1 MNKKNLIFGA
11 LLISILLISV
21 VSAGITGYLT
31 ARQSI
36 SDSGIT
42 ATLQGVDRTG
52 TAVVKVENTRTGAT
66 ENVQV
71 SEGGSAT
78 TSEGVV
84 IQASNL
90 RQGTLLR
97 RDRAQITVVTPSE
110 EAESETSQECEK
122 YSLKIDS
129 TIFSSFGNKITLLQT
144 EPILVVS
151 IDGQEYQPTKGK
163 TFDLLSGETAAIE
176 EINSEKTAVIKICH
190 GAGSGGAT
198 ATHTHLS
205 DPYIQNTEFYMDP
218 AQTQAAL
225 GGNQMSIPDYF
236 GTGKGTIS
244 IGDRNWY
251 DEVSST
257 WKTTKMKQLDLSVF
271 CNKNAKFD
279 LAVGGM
285 YTLGLD
291 YTNDVEYQIIKEGVN
306 NVNPQVG
313 GNTFGEYLLTVQ
325 EPYTDINNDNIDDE
339 GIQKIDMQ
347 VTCARIEPTLH
358 QFNQD
363 Y

>member
-176 EINSEKTAVIKICH
+176 EINSEKTAVIKICP

-205 DPYIQNTEFYMDP
+205 DPYIQNTEFYMD
-218 AQTQAAL
+218 AGQTQGAL
-225 GGNQMSIPDYF
+225 GGAIMPLLGPSGGP
-236 GTGKGTIS
+236 GEGTIQ
-244 IGDRNWY
+244 IGDNNWY
-251 DEVSST
+251 DEVSNT
-257 WKTTKMKQLDLSVF
+257 WKTTKMKQLNLKVV
-271 CNKNAKFD
+271 CNNPEKFN
-279 LAVGGM
+279 LAVGGF
-285 YTLGLD
+285 YVLGLD
-291 YTNDVEYQIIKEGVN
+291 YANKVEYNVIAEGVRN
-306 NVNPQVG
+306 DPQVG
-313 GNTFGEYLLTVQ
+313 GGQVGEYFLTIM
-325 EPYTDINNDNIDDE
+325 EPYTDINNDFIDDDA
-339 GIQKIDMQ
+339 IAKIGMTA
-347 VTCARIEPTLH
+347 TCARIEPTLH
-358 QFNQD
+358 QFSQD